1 MLYKSLA
8 AAALATLITVPALAH
23 DYTVGAL
30 KIHDPWARATPKGAQ
45 VGGAYMT
52 ITNTGTT
59 ADRLIGGSTAVAKGF
74 EVHEMS
80 LANGVM
86 KMRELPNG
94 LEIKPG
100 EIVTLPDYVRCSSRL
115 REAIAPH
122 VRAMLAAELSV
133 VLDFQGNTPAIR
145 AWMRTLFDGAPVRH
159 QLHYLQVPDEV
170 CKRRLRERN
179 AAGTHAYRTTDAEY
193 EQITAHFVPPSPA
206 EGFEIVVHVPA
217 G

>member
-100 EIVTLPDYVRCSSRL
+100 ET
-115 REAIAPH
+115 
-122 VRAMLAAELSV
+122 V
-133 VLDFQGNTPAIR
+133 VLKPTGYHIMLTGLTAPLKQGGHVDATLKFQ
-145 AWMRTLFDGAPVRH
+145 
-159 QLHYLQVPDEV
+159 
-170 CKRRLRERN
+170 
-179 AAGTHAYRTTDAEY
+179 AAGEVKVDFAVAVIGAITGDSGGGTHDAMPGMSHDSMPG
-193 EQITAHFVPPSPA
+193 TKMNH
-206 EGFEIVVHVPA
+206 
-217 G
+217 